1 VCQKKSG
8 NAIACTS
15 GHDPHY
21 EPSATERASYYR
33 QKCLAGHG
41 NKFAAG
47 HHADKPDRTT
57 CHMAS
62 SLSRDIAHTEV
73 TDHRILR
80 QAAVSPQLLEGA
92 NVEPTLPRLVRFPDA
107 QKPDDD
113 VRDLALAWET
123 LMGRGMTAAAPQAER
138 LTSVAIQK
146 APDDAALLSSLG
158 YSAPKKGD
166 MDRARQLYEK
176 ALAID
181 SILIDAAA
189 NLGAIEASRGHLRE
203 AVRLWNQAFQRAPG
217 QSPIGMNVARALC
230 AAGQVDGARDYVLRV
245 LEFNPDLQEA
255 KGLLKRLNGGVPKC
269 EH

>member
-8 NAIACTS
+8 NAMACTS
-15 GHDPHY
+15 CHDPHY

-33 QKCLAGHG
+33 QKCLACQC

-73 TDHRILR
+73 T
-80 QAAVSPQLLEGA
+80 
-92 NVEPTLPRLVRFPDA
+92 
-107 QKPDDD
+107 
-113 VRDLALAWET
+113 
-123 LMGRGMTAAAPQAER
+123 
-138 LTSVAIQK
+138 
-146 APDDAALLSSLG
+146 
-158 YSAPKKGD
+158 
-166 MDRARQLYEK
+166 
-176 ALAID
+176 
-181 SILIDAAA
+181 
-189 NLGAIEASRGHLRE
+189 EASRGHLRE
-203 AVRLWNQAFQRAPG
+203 AVRLWNQAFQRAPS

-245 LEFNPDLQEA
+245 LEFNPDLQGS
-255 KGLLKRLNGGVPKC
+255 KDLLKRLNGGVPKC